1 MCEIDWNLV
10 IQCFNAIGTVA
21 VSILA
26 IWGNYFKYRLVP
38 PEIVIVPSNIKGTV
52 TKFTNGPRVIY
63 YHLEVQN
70 TRSWSTARSCHVRL
84 RSISKKLTNGDFKNL
99 PLPVIPSFIWAP
111 AELTPPVINLS
122 HEQTLDFGRV
132 IENDDKF
139 SPVLNLYPNNFDGVV
154 KKDECVRYSLEVVA
168 EGFKTNRLQVF
179 EVAWNGKWSDNLDTM
194 SNNLTIKEI
203 KENDGG

>member
-1 MCEIDWNLV
+1 
-10 IQCFNAIGTVA
+10 
-21 VSILA
+21 
-26 IWGNYFKYRLVP
+26 
-38 PEIVIVPSNIKGTV
+38 
-52 TKFTNGPRVIY
+52 
-63 YHLEVQN
+63 
-70 TRSWSTARSCHVRL
+70 
-84 RSISKKLTNGDFKNL
+84 LTNGDFKNL